1 MLLSVFLIVNV
12 ICVII
17 CLGGLMFGVLA
28 QPFGAIEAV
37 SLIIFVGLSV
47 DYSLHVAE
55 SYSISEK
62 ETKYAKTQDALR
74 RTGGAI
80 VGAAMTS
87 VLVCP
92 PILMCTI
99 RMFVQ
104 FGVIIISN
112 MLLSLLFSVGFFSAA
127 LATIGPETRR
137 QRTQGAP

>member
-17 CLGGLMFGVLA
+17 CLGGLLFGVMA

-55 SYSISEK
+55 SYSISTE
-62 ETKYAKTQDALR
+62 ETRYAKTQDALR
-74 RTGGAI
+74 RTGGALF
-80 VGAAMTS
+80 GAAMTS
-87 VLVCP
+87 VLACP
-92 PILMCTI
+92 PILTCTI
-99 RMFVQ
+99 KMFVQ

-112 MLLSLLFSVGFFSAA
+112 MLLSLLFSVGFFGAA
-127 LATIGPETRR
+127 LAAIGPEYKR
-137 QRTQGAP
+137 Q